1 MKKLS
6 TLLLALLLLCSV
18 CFAEAGG
25 PFDVTLD
32 PNYAEGAATTLTLEA
47 ATDAISNE
55 LSRYGY
61 NFTGW
66 YHDAEATTPVSADS
80 PVTGACTLYAGWTE
94 WTEEEKAGY
103 DFYIE
108 EMTYANDLDLYPTAF
123 TPETFDP
130 YDTLV
135 TTIILEVDFNDYDIC
150 SDIVQEQLVEL
161 KALREGLEQT
171 AETLDASVYY
181 IWGEDMATYGEPGD
195 YYLTYT
201 NEGFRPFLVPY
212 LVEDQSTVRGNV
224 IVIAGGGYMMRCN
237 LYEGYNI
244 AEYYRDN
251 GYNAFVLQRR
261 IEPFSRTDAHLDLQ
275 RSVRYLRYHA
285 EELGIAKTE
294 NMAAVGFSGGGMT
307 ITGTILDHYGEV
319 SPADFD
325 PDYAP
330 DEIDQVNSDLQ
341 VALSIYGAS
350 GTLTETENPNI
361 PAHFMAVGGL
371 DSFAAGSVT
380 FFNEL
385 QEMGIPAELHIFGGL
400 GHGFGMANGES
411 DPVKIATGEIT
422 GEPIKGADLW
432 PEMSVDFMD
441 YIFEYTVR

>member
-237 LYEGYNI
+237 L
-244 AEYYRDN
+244 AC
-251 GYNAFVLQRR
+251 V
-261 IEPFSRTDAHLDLQ
+261 
-275 RSVRYLRYHA
+275 
-285 EELGIAKTE
+285 
-294 NMAAVGFSGGGMT
+294 
-307 ITGTILDHYGEV
+307 
-319 SPADFD
+319 
-325 PDYAP
+325 
-330 DEIDQVNSDLQ
+330 
-341 VALSIYGAS
+341 
-350 GTLTETENPNI
+350 
-361 PAHFMAVGGL
+361 
-371 DSFAAGSVT
+371 
-380 FFNEL
+380 
-385 QEMGIPAELHIFGGL
+385 
-400 GHGFGMANGES
+400 
-411 DPVKIATGEIT
+411 
-422 GEPIKGADLW
+422 
-432 PEMSVDFMD
+432 
-441 YIFEYTVR
+441 